1 MLPPYSEGF
10 LGPRRLATP
19 ANAGGEPKP
28 APLETAPSEWNVERK
43 VVVFTLLRER
53 RSCERLNVRL
63 RTF

>member
-10 LGPRRLATP
+10 AGPRRHATP

-28 APLETAPSEWNVERK
+28 APVETAPSEWNVEPK

-53 RSCERLNVRL
+53 RSCERLSVRL